1 MTASPS
7 NMLYSRLVLF
17 DIDGTLVHCGPTPRR
32 VFKRALED
40 VFGTA
45 GPIDQWVFDGKTDP
59 MIVSE
64 LMAAAGVPCGRS
76 AIDRALAQYA
86 RDLGAELPGEPAKR
100 VYPGV
105 PALLDDLSRQ
115 GVLLGLLTGN
125 VREGAR
131 TKLSSL
137 GLWDHFALGAYA
149 DDSPSRRELAD
160 IAVLRAFL
168 HCGQRFEGKQIVVI
182 GDTEHDVNCGRHL
195 GVRAIGVGT
204 GRATREQLL
213 AHGADHAFAD
223 FSDTAAVVD
232 AILA

>member
-1 MTASPS
+1 MGEP
-7 NMLYSRLVLF
+7 LHEKYSRLVLF

-45 GPIDQWVFDGKTDP
+45 GPIEQWIFDGKTDP

-64 LMAAAGVPCGRS
+64 LMAAAGLACGRPD
-76 AIDRALAQYA
+76 IDRALEQYA
-86 RDLGAELPGEPAKR
+86 RDLRRELPVETKKW

-105 PALLDDLSRQ
+105 FELLDELSRRD
-115 GVLLGLLTGN
+115 VLLGLLTGN

-131 TKLSSL
+131 TKLESL
-137 GLWDHFALGAYA
+137 NLWDHFKLGSFA

-168 HCGQRFEGKQIVVI
+168 HCGQRFTGKQIVVI
-182 GDTEHDVNCGRHL
+182 GDTEHDITCGRHL

-213 AHGADHAFAD
+213 AHGADYAFAD
-223 FSDTAAVVD
+223 LSDTAAAVT
-232 AILA
+232 AIIG